1 MKQLAII
8 GSTASGKSDLALQA
22 ALKHNAIILS
32 IDSLSIYKE
41 IDIASA
47 KPCIDELA
55 CVKHFGTD
63 VLSPNETATVFTFIN
78 EYRKAHEYAKL
89 HRKNLI
95 IVGGSSFYLKSML
108 DGLSFVPPMS
118 DETKKRSA
126 LMLQNL
132 GETHTFLSLIDPQGM
147 AKITPADSYRL
158 EKMLQLY
165 LETNTP
171 PSQWFA
177 QHPPA
182 PIITQCPV
190 LNITIE
196 RSVLRERINL
206 RTHKMI
212 TAGLIDEVAFLEQ
225 RYGRSPNSMK
235 AIGVIETLE
244 FLDGKIDK
252 ERLLNDI
259 TTHTSQLAKRQQTFN
274 TNQFELYANT
284 RVPDLLKVI
293 EDILQ

>member
-55 CVKHFGTD
+55 CVKHFGID
-63 VLSPNETATVFTFIN
+63 VLSPNETATVFTFID
-78 EYRKAHEYAKL
+78 EYHKAYEYAKL
-89 HRKNLI
+89 HEKNLI

-108 DGLSFVPPMS
+108 DGLSYVPPIS
-118 DETKKRSA
+118 DETKKRSRQ
-126 LMLQNL
+126 MLQNL
-132 GETHTFLSLIDPQGM
+132 HETHTFLSQLDPQTM
-147 AKITPADSYRL
+147 IKITPTDSYRL
-158 EKMLQLY
+158 EKMLHLY

-177 QHPPA
+177 QHPPT
-182 PIITQCPV
+182 PIITHCSV
-190 LNITIE
+190 LNISIE
-196 RSVLRERINL
+196 RSVLRERIAK

-212 TAGLIDEVAFLEQ
+212 TMGLIDEVARLEQ
-225 RYGRSPNSMK
+225 TYGRSPNSMK
-235 AIGVIETLE
+235 AIGVIEALE
-244 FLDGKIDK
+244 FLDGKINK

-284 RVPDLLKVI
+284 SVEELEQAI
-293 EDILQ
+293 MDILQ